1 VPYLYSQAT
10 KAVVKE
16 KLKIENNDIDILHF
30 SCHGKFDKNHPL
42 KSHIVLAPQ
51 ETSSAVKEIDGEK
64 WNLTAEEI
72 FGLEMNASLVTL
84 SACESGINDLRPGD
98 ELIGLTRS
106 LIYAGTPSVIV
117 SLWAVEDLS
126 TSLVMQYFYQ
136 ELRKPVKNDENRK
149 VMKVEALQRAQQY
162 VRNLTAQEVIDY
174 CDGYLTKSSEPVNH
188 ARSIPLQ
195 LAKAYSQ
202 TSAYDLKSAIATY
215 ENILSK
221 LTESEKVVNKKYFDD
236 ISRKVERLKFLEEKT
251 RYKRPVNY
259 NKRLFD
265 YIYHWAPFILVGD
278 WK

>member
-1 VPYLYSQAT
+1 
-10 KAVVKE
+10 
-16 KLKIENNDIDILHF
+16 
-30 SCHGKFDKNHPL
+30 
-42 KSHIVLAPQ
+42 
-51 ETSSAVKEIDGEK
+51 
-64 WNLTAEEI
+64 
-72 FGLEMNASLVTL
+72 
-84 SACESGINDLRPGD
+84 
-98 ELIGLTRS
+98 
-106 LIYAGTPSVIV
+106 
-117 SLWAVEDLS
+117 
-126 TSLVMQYFYQ
+126 MQYFYQ